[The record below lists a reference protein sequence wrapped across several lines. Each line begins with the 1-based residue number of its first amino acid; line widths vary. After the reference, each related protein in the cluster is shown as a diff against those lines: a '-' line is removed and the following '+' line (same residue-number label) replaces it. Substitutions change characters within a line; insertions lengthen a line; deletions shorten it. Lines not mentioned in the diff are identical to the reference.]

1 MKIVLFDMDG
11 TLTEPRKNISKEMLK
26 ALEDLSNHT
35 DIGIVTGSDF
45 DYVDQ
50 QCSELLR
57 SKTLSSKLHIFP
69 CNGTKRYTREEGEFV
84 ISYSADMIDAIGQA
98 DYNYL
103 VQSLIPHQLMIS
115 LNHELPYTGTFFHYR
130 GSMLNWCP
138 IGRQSGDFAR
148 KAWVKADTESGIR
161 SYYMK
166 QIQNIIS
173 SREIQASVALGG
185 STSFDIYPLG
195 WNKTYVLKH
204 LSDYSSIY
212 FVGDRCEEG
221 GNDWH
226 IYNKLK
232 DISDRDTGSFAT
244 SSMSDTMKII
254 QTLISKLS

>member
-1 MKIVLFDMDG
+1 
-11 TLTEPRKNISKEMLK
+11 
-26 ALEDLSNHT
+26 
-35 DIGIVTGSDF
+35 
-45 DYVDQ
+45 
-50 QCSELLR
+50 
-57 SKTLSSKLHIFP
+57 
-69 CNGTKRYTREEGEFV
+69 
-84 ISYSADMIDAIGQA
+84 MIDAIGQA

-103 VQSLIPHQLMIS
+103 IQSLIPHQLMIS
-115 LNHELPYTGTFFHYR
+115 LNYELPYTGTFFHYR

-148 KAWVKADTESGIR
+148 KAWVNADTESGIR